1 MVQLKLRAF
10 FRLSLFTKF
19 IIAMVSLAAIP
30 VIITGWQLIEINRKG
45 LEGTILE
52 LHTHLAE
59 SLSEKINTYL
69 EHLENQMQF
78 VIKSITEA
86 KGQSQAILQA
96 LLDSDQDFVS
106 ISLVN
111 RKGNEIFKVYNPDL
125 LKDTTLLNLSDHR
138 IFKQI
143 WDTKNNK
150 TGIIG
155 GVYFED
161 AQPHI
166 DALYKITQTHLMF
179 ATLSLSNLWKDI
191 EKTRLGKSGY
201 AFLVDS
207 DGTLIAHP
215 DISRIL
221 KKENVRASPIVEDA
235 LQAVSVGA
243 SEYTLSNGNRI
254 VGAYAPVPAMGWGVI
269 IEQLKSEAFITER
282 KSRIQA
288 SVVGL
293 SVIVIAIVIAFFMAR
308 NLSRPIMHLI
318 NGAERVAAGD
328 FTTQVDVH
336 TRDELSDLSHTFNS
350 MTRKLKEYADLQ
362 VDKIIAEKTKTEAI
376 IFSIADG
383 IIMTDHTGTIQ
394 LINNQALQIFD
405 IPPDPEGF
413 EGKKI
418 YELVPKKPVIK
429 TLQEIIANPQRDDIR
444 EIDLSIG
451 ETARFYKVNAGNV
464 KALKGENLGIVT
476 VVHDITLEKQIDNL
490 KEEFLHSITH
500 DLRNP
505 MTSIKGFLKF
515 LLDGVA
521 GEINEQ
527 QKKMLT
533 TMDRASEKLLALIN
547 DILDIAKL
555 EAGKLDIVL
564 EQTNVCEM
572 GTHVI
577 EVAQGI
583 AQKKKITFEFSFD
596 ESLNPIN
603 VDNKL
608 VERVIT
614 NLIGNAVKFTPDEG
628 HIILEIKNEDNN
640 IRVAV
645 IDNGDG
651 IPPDYIDKVFDK
663 FKQVAGQRKGGT
675 GLGLTIC
682 KYVVESHRGRIWVE
696 SKLGVGSKF
705 IFTIPKN
712 LTETKDGKIVCV

>member
-1 MVQLKLRAF
+1 MVKLKLFAF
-10 FRLSLFTKF
+10 LRLSLFTKF

-45 LEGTILE
+45 LESTILE

-69 EHLENQMQF
+69 ERLENQMQF

-86 KGQSQAILQA
+86 KGQSQSILQA

-111 RKGNEIFKVYNPDL
+111 RKGDEMFKVYNPDL
-125 LKDTTLLNLSDHR
+125 LKDTTLLNLSDR
-138 IFKQI
+138 SIFKQI

-161 AQPHI
+161 RQPHI

-207 DGTLIAHP
+207 NGTLIAHP

-221 KKENVRASPIVEDA
+221 KKENVKASPIVEDA
-235 LQAVSVGA
+235 LQAISVGA
-243 SEYTLSNGNRI
+243 SEYTLPNGNRI

-336 TRDELSDLSHTFNS
+336 TRDELRDLSRTFNS

-383 IIMTDHTGTIQ
+383 IIMTDHTGKIQ

-418 YELVPKKPVIK
+418 YELVPKKPIIK
-429 TLQEIIANPQRDDIR
+429 TLQEIIANPTRDDIR

-476 VVHDITLEKQIDNL
+476 VVHDITLEKQIENL

-515 LLDGVA
+515 LLDGIA

-533 TMDRASEKLLALIN
+533 TMDRASEKLLTLIN

-555 EAGKLDIVL
+555 EAGKLDVAL
-564 EQTNVCEM
+564 EQTNLREM

-577 EVAQGI
+577 EAAQGI
-583 AQKKKITFEFSFD
+583 SQKKQITFEFSFD

-603 VDNKL
+603 ADKKL

-628 HIILEIKNEDNN
+628 YIILEIKNEDNN

-645 IDNGDG
+645 IDNGEG

-682 KYVVESHRGRIWVE
+682 KYLVESHRGRIWVE

-712 LTETKDGKIVCV
+712 LTKTKDGKIVCV

>member
-1 MVQLKLRAF
+1 MVKLKLFAF
-10 FRLSLFTKF
+10 LRLSLFTKF

-45 LEGTILE
+45 LESTILE

-69 EHLENQMQF
+69 ERLENQMQF

-86 KGQSQAILQA
+86 KGQSQSILQA

-111 RKGNEIFKVYNPDL
+111 RKGDEMFKVYNPDL
-125 LKDTTLLNLSDHR
+125 LKDTTLLNLSDR
-138 IFKQI
+138 SIFKQI

-161 AQPHI
+161 RQPHI

-207 DGTLIAHP
+207 NGTLIAHP

-221 KKENVRASPIVEDA
+221 KKENVKASPIVEDA
-235 LQAVSVGA
+235 LQAISVGA
-243 SEYTLSNGNRI
+243 SEYTLPNGNRI

-336 TRDELSDLSHTFNS
+336 TRDELRDLSRTFNS

-383 IIMTDHTGTIQ
+383 IIMTDHTGKIQ

-418 YELVPKKPVIK
+418 YELVPKKPIIK
-429 TLQEIIANPQRDDIR
+429 TLQEIIANPKRDDIR

-476 VVHDITLEKQIDNL
+476 VVHDITLEKQIDDL

-515 LLDGVA
+515 LLDGIA

-533 TMDRASEKLLALIN
+533 TMDRASEKLLTLIN

-555 EAGKLDIVL
+555 EAGKLDVAL
-564 EQTNVCEM
+564 EQTNLREM
-572 GTHVI
+572 GTHII

-583 AQKKKITFEFSFD
+583 AQRKQITFEFSFD

-603 VDNKL
+603 ADKKL

-645 IDNGDG
+645 IDNGEG

-712 LTETKDGKIVCV
+712 LTKTKDGKIVCV

>member
-1 MVQLKLRAF
+1 MVKLKLFAF
-10 FRLSLFTKF
+10 LRLSLFTKF

-45 LEGTILE
+45 LESTILE

-69 EHLENQMQF
+69 ERLENQMQF

-86 KGQSQAILQA
+86 KGQSQSILQA

-111 RKGNEIFKVYNPDL
+111 RKGDEMFKVYNPDL
-125 LKDTTLLNLSDHR
+125 LKDTTLLNLSDR
-138 IFKQI
+138 SIFKQI

-150 TGIIG
+150 TGIIS

-161 AQPHI
+161 RQPHI

-207 DGTLIAHP
+207 NGTLIAHP

-221 KKENVRASPIVEDA
+221 KKENVKASPIVEDA
-235 LQAVSVGA
+235 LQAISVGA
-243 SEYTLSNGNRI
+243 SEYTLPNGNRI

-336 TRDELSDLSHTFNS
+336 TRDELRDLSRTFNS

-383 IIMTDHTGTIQ
+383 IIMTDHTGKIQ

-418 YELVPKKPVIK
+418 YELVPKKPIIK
-429 TLQEIIANPQRDDIR
+429 TLQEIIANPTRDDIR

-476 VVHDITLEKQIDNL
+476 VVHDITLEKQIENL

-515 LLDGVA
+515 LLDGIA

-533 TMDRASEKLLALIN
+533 TMDRASEKLLTLIN

-555 EAGKLDIVL
+555 EAGKLDVAL
-564 EQTNVCEM
+564 EQTNLREM

-577 EVAQGI
+577 EAAQGI
-583 AQKKKITFEFSFD
+583 SQRKQITFEFSFD

-603 VDNKL
+603 ADKKL

-645 IDNGDG
+645 IDNGEG

-682 KYVVESHRGRIWVE
+682 KYLVESHRGRIWVE

-712 LTETKDGKIVCV
+712 LTKTKDGKIVCV

>member
-1 MVQLKLRAF
+1 MVKLKLFAF
-10 FRLSLFTKF
+10 LRLSLFTKF

-45 LEGTILE
+45 LESTILE

-69 EHLENQMQF
+69 ERLENQMQF

-86 KGQSQAILQA
+86 KGQSQSILQA

-111 RKGNEIFKVYNPDL
+111 RKGDEMFKVYNPDL
-125 LKDTTLLNLSDHR
+125 LKDTTLLNLSDR
-138 IFKQI
+138 SIFKQI

-161 AQPHI
+161 RQPHI

-207 DGTLIAHP
+207 NGTLIAHP

-221 KKENVRASPIVEDA
+221 KKENVKASPIVEDA
-235 LQAVSVGA
+235 LQAISVGA
-243 SEYTLSNGNRI
+243 SEYTLPNGNRI

-336 TRDELSDLSHTFNS
+336 TRDELRDLSRTFNS

-383 IIMTDHTGTIQ
+383 IIMTDHTGKIQ

-418 YELVPKKPVIK
+418 YELVPKKPIIK
-429 TLQEIIANPQRDDIR
+429 TLQEIIANPTRDDIR

-476 VVHDITLEKQIDNL
+476 VVHDITLEKQIENL

-515 LLDGVA
+515 LLDGIA

-533 TMDRASEKLLALIN
+533 TMDRASEKLLTLIN

-555 EAGKLDIVL
+555 EAGKLDVAL
-564 EQTNVCEM
+564 EQTNLREM

-577 EVAQGI
+577 EAAQGI
-583 AQKKKITFEFSFD
+583 SQRKQITFEFSFD

-603 VDNKL
+603 ADKKL

-645 IDNGDG
+645 IDNGEG

-682 KYVVESHRGRIWVE
+682 KYLVESHRGRIWVE

-712 LTETKDGKIVCV
+712 LTKTKDGKIVCV

>member
-1 MVQLKLRAF
+1 
-10 FRLSLFTKF
+10 
-19 IIAMVSLAAIP
+19 MVSLAAIP

-86 KGQSQAILQA
+86 KGQSQSILQA

-533 TMDRASEKLLALIN
+533 TMDRASEKLLTLIN

>member
-1 MVQLKLRAF
+1 MVKLKLFAF
-10 FRLSLFTKF
+10 LRLSLFTKF

-45 LEGTILE
+45 LESTILE

-69 EHLENQMQF
+69 ERLENQMQF
-78 VIKSITEA
+78 VIRSITEA
-86 KGQSQAILQA
+86 KGQSQSILQA

-111 RKGNEIFKVYNPDL
+111 RKGDEMFKVYNPDL
-125 LKDTTLLNLSDHR
+125 LKDTTLLNLSDR
-138 IFKQI
+138 SIFKQI

-150 TGIIG
+150 TGIIS

-161 AQPHI
+161 RQPHI

-207 DGTLIAHP
+207 NGTLIAHP

-221 KKENVRASPIVEDA
+221 KKENVKASPIVEDA
-235 LQAVSVGA
+235 LQAISVGA
-243 SEYTLSNGNRI
+243 SEYTLPNGNRI

-336 TRDELSDLSHTFNS
+336 TRDELRDLSRTFNS

-383 IIMTDHTGTIQ
+383 IIMTDHTGKIQ

-418 YELVPKKPVIK
+418 YELVPKKPIIK
-429 TLQEIIANPQRDDIR
+429 TLQEIIANPTRDDIR

-476 VVHDITLEKQIDNL
+476 VVHDITLEKQIENL

-515 LLDGVA
+515 LLDGIA

-533 TMDRASEKLLALIN
+533 TMDRASEKLLTLIN

-555 EAGKLDIVL
+555 EAGKLDVAL
-564 EQTNVCEM
+564 EQTNLREM

-577 EVAQGI
+577 EAAQGI
-583 AQKKKITFEFSFD
+583 SQRKQITFEFSFD
-596 ESLNPIN
+596 ESMNPIN
-603 VDNKL
+603 ADKKL

-645 IDNGDG
+645 IDNGEG

-682 KYVVESHRGRIWVE
+682 KYVVESHRGKIWVE
-696 SKLGVGSKF
+696 SKLGMGSKF

-712 LTETKDGKIVCV
+712 LTKTKDGKIVCV

>member
-1 MVQLKLRAF
+1 
-10 FRLSLFTKF
+10 
-19 IIAMVSLAAIP
+19 MVSLAAIP

>member
-1 MVQLKLRAF
+1 MVKLKLRAF

-69 EHLENQMQF
+69 ERLENQMQF

-86 KGQSQAILQA
+86 KGQSQSILQA

-111 RKGNEIFKVYNPDL
+111 RTGDEIFKVYNPDL

-150 TGIIG
+150 TGIIS

-161 AQPHI
+161 RQPHI

-221 KKENVRASPIVEDA
+221 KKENVKASPIVKDA

-288 SVVGL
+288 SIVGL

-328 FTTQVDVH
+328 FTVQVDVH
-336 TRDELSDLSHTFNS
+336 TQDELSDLSRTFNS

-418 YELVPKKPVIK
+418 YELVPKKPIIK

-640 IRVAV
+640 IRVAI

>member
-336 TRDELSDLSHTFNS
+336 TRDELSDLSRTFNS

>member
-1 MVQLKLRAF
+1 MVKLKLFAF
-10 FRLSLFTKF
+10 LRLSLFTKF

-45 LEGTILE
+45 LESTILE

-69 EHLENQMQF
+69 ERLENQMQF
-78 VIKSITEA
+78 VIRSITEA
-86 KGQSQAILQA
+86 KGQSQSILQA

-111 RKGNEIFKVYNPDL
+111 RKGDEMFKVYNPDL
-125 LKDTTLLNLSDHR
+125 LKDTTLLNLSDR
-138 IFKQI
+138 SIFKQI

-150 TGIIG
+150 TGIIS

-161 AQPHI
+161 RQPHI

-207 DGTLIAHP
+207 NGTLIAHP

-221 KKENVRASPIVEDA
+221 KKENVKASPIVEDA
-235 LQAVSVGA
+235 LQAISVGA
-243 SEYTLSNGNRI
+243 SEYTLPNGNRI

-336 TRDELSDLSHTFNS
+336 TRDELRDLSRTFNS

-383 IIMTDHTGTIQ
+383 IIMTDHTGKIQ

-418 YELVPKKPVIK
+418 YELVPKKPIIK
-429 TLQEIIANPQRDDIR
+429 TLQEIIANPTRDDIR

-476 VVHDITLEKQIDNL
+476 VVHDITLEKQIENL

-515 LLDGVA
+515 LLDGIA

-533 TMDRASEKLLALIN
+533 TMDRASEKLLTLIN

-555 EAGKLDIVL
+555 EAGKLDVAL
-564 EQTNVCEM
+564 EQTNLREM

-577 EVAQGI
+577 EAAQGI
-583 AQKKKITFEFSFD
+583 SQRKQITFEFSFD

-603 VDNKL
+603 ADKKL

-645 IDNGDG
+645 IDNGEG

-682 KYVVESHRGRIWVE
+682 KYLVESHRGRIWVE

-712 LTETKDGKIVCV
+712 LTKTKDGKIVCV

>member
-1 MVQLKLRAF
+1 
-10 FRLSLFTKF
+10 
-19 IIAMVSLAAIP
+19 MVSLAAIP

-336 TRDELSDLSHTFNS
+336 TRDELSDLSRTFNS